1 MKGDCVRGIL
11 RRLALPLAAL
21 IVLVVASTAGGAS
34 SSGTLV
40 FAGASDPT
48 YLDPA
53 LVSDGES
60 FRVTE
65 QMFEGLVKLRPGTT
79 KIVPSLATSWKL
91 SGGGKVWTFN
101 LRKGVKFH
109 DGTPWN
115 AAAACY
121 NFNRWYNW
129 TGPFQ
134 DPSATF
140 YYQATYGGFKKNE
153 VANLSPPLFRS
164 CRTVGTSRIVVT
176 LNRASGVFF
185 PSLVIQSF
193 AMQSPTAM
201 KKYGADQATLS
212 GGAFRATGTYAF
224 QHPTGTGPFKFSSWT
239 IGQKVELVRNPNY
252 WGKKAR
258 LDKIIIRPISDNE
271 ARFQALKTGEINA
284 FDLAPPQDIGGLSDD
299 SRLKVVKRPAFNV
312 AYVTMHQG
320 PGSPMNDIKVRQA
333 VAYGLNRASVVKNFY
348 YGTGKVANEF
358 QPPSLFGYTNKV
370 QKYPYNPT
378 KAKELLNSSSCKV
391 PCTVDFWYPT
401 AVSRPYMPDP
411 QRNFQAFAASLE
423 ASGFKVVAHSAPWRP
438 TYVPKVNEGSAG
450 DLNLIG
456 WTGDYGDPDNFLGT
470 FFRNF
475 NPQFG
480 YHNAAI
486 EGILNRAL
494 NQPNFAK
501 RVKLYQQANIMIMK
515 YLPGVPYA
523 HATPAL
529 GAEKRVTK
537 LIATPVGGVWFQ
549 YAGFGGQ

>member
-1 MKGDCVRGIL
+1 V
-11 RRLALPLAAL
+11 RRLALPFAAMLVL
-21 IVLVVASTAGGAS
+21 IAAGTAGGAS
-34 SSGTLV
+34 SGGTLV
-40 FAGASDPT
+40 FAGTADPA

-53 LVSDGES
+53 LASDGET
-60 FRVTE
+60 FRATE
-65 QMFEGLVKLRPGTT
+65 QMMEGLVRLRPGTT
-79 KIVPSLATSWKL
+79 KIVPALATSWKL
-91 SGGGKVWTFN
+91 TGAGKVWTFN

-129 TGPFQ
+129 SGPFQ

-164 CRTVGTSRIVVT
+164 CTAVGKNRIVVR

-201 KKYGADQATLS
+201 KRYGADQGTLS
-212 GGAFRATGTYAF
+212 GGTFRATGSYAF

-239 IGQKVELVRNPNY
+239 IGQKVELVRYAKY
-252 WGKKAR
+252 WGPKAK
-258 LDKIIIRPISDNE
+258 LDKVVIRPISNNE

-284 FDLAPPQDIGGLSDD
+284 FDLAPPQDLGGLSGD
-299 SRLKVVKRPAFNV
+299 SRLKVIKRPAFNV
-312 AYVTMHQG
+312 AYVTIHQG
-320 PGSPMNDIKVRQA
+320 PGSPMNDLKVRQA
-333 VAYGLNRASVVKNFY
+333 VAYGLNRAAVVRQFY
-348 YGTGKVANEF
+348 YGTGVVAHEF
-358 QPPSLFGYTNKV
+358 QPPSLFGYSKKV
-370 QKYPYNPT
+370 TKYPFNSA
-378 KAKELLNSSSCKV
+378 KAKTLLNSSSCHV
-391 PCTVDFWYPT
+391 PCKIDFWYPT
-401 AVSRPYMPDP
+401 DVTRPYMPDP
-411 QRNFQAFAASLE
+411 KRNFEAFAASLE
-423 ASGFKVVAHSAPWRP
+423 DSGFNVVAHSAPWRP

-480 YHNAAI
+480 FNNTAI
-486 EGILNRAL
+486 TGILNRAL
-494 NQPNFAK
+494 NEPNFKK
-501 RVKLYQQANIMIMK
+501 RVALYQRANEIIMK

-529 GAEKRVTK
+529 GAEKKVQK

-549 YAGFGGQ
+549 TATYGGQ

>member
-1 MKGDCVRGIL
+1 VRGNF

-21 IVLVVASTAGGAS
+21 LVLVAAGTAGGAS
-34 SSGTLV
+34 KAGTLV

-65 QMFEGLVKLRPGTT
+65 QMFEGLVKLKPGTT
-79 KIVPSLATSWKL
+79 KIVPSLATSWNLK
-91 SGGGKVWTFN
+91 GGKVWTFN

-115 AAAACY
+115 AAAACA

-153 VANLSPPLFRS
+153 VANLSAPLFKS
-164 CRTVGTSRIVVT
+164 CRTVGKYKIIVT
-176 LNRASGVFF
+176 LSRPSGVFF

-201 KKYGADQATLS
+201 KKYGADEATLS

-239 IGQKVELVRNPNY
+239 IGQKVELVRNGSY
-252 WGKKAR
+252 WGKKAK

-271 ARFQALKTGEINA
+271 ARFNALKTGEINA
-284 FDLAPPQDIGGLSDD
+284 FDLAPPQDIGGLAGD
-299 SRLKVVKRPAFNV
+299 SRLKVIKRPAFNV
-312 AYVTMHQG
+312 AYVTIHQG
-320 PGSPMNDIKVRQA
+320 PGSPMNELKVRQA
-333 VAYGLNRASVVKNFY
+333 VAYGLNRAAVVKNFY
-348 YGTGKVANEF
+348 YGTGQVANEF
-358 QPPSLFGYTNKV
+358 QPPSLFGYSKSV

-378 KAKELLNSSSCKV
+378 KAKALLNASACKV
-391 PCTVDFWYPT
+391 PCKVEFWYPT
-401 AVSRPYMPDP
+401 DVSRPYMPDP
-411 QRNFQAFAASLE
+411 KRNFEGFAASLN
-423 ASGFKVVAHSAPWRP
+423 ASGFNVVARSAPWRP

-480 YHNAAI
+480 FNNSAI
-486 EGILNRAL
+486 TGILNKAL
-494 NQPNFAK
+494 NEPNFPK
-501 RVKLYQQANIMIMK
+501 RVKLYQQANNLIMK

-529 GAEKRVTK
+529 GSEKRVTR
-537 LIATPVGGVWFQ
+537 LVATPVGGVWFQ
-549 YAGFGGQ
+549 NTGYGGQ

>member
-1 MKGDCVRGIL
+1 MRGNL
-11 RRLALPLAAL
+11 RRLTLPIAA
-21 IVLVVASTAGGAS
+21 VLVLIAAGTAGGAS
-34 SSGTLV
+34 KAGTLV

-79 KIVPSLATSWKL
+79 KIVPSLATSWNLK
-91 SGGGKVWTFN
+91 GGKVWTFN

-115 AAAACY
+115 AAAACA

-153 VANLSPPLFRS
+153 VANLSPPLFKS
-164 CRTVGTSRIVVT
+164 CKTVGNYRIVVT
-176 LNRASGVFF
+176 LNKPSGVFF

-201 KKYGADQATLS
+201 KKYGADQATLA
-212 GGAFRATGTYAF
+212 GGAFRSTGTYAF

-239 IGQKVELVRNPNY
+239 IGQKVELVKNKAY
-252 WGKKAR
+252 WGVKAK
-258 LDKIIIRPISDNE
+258 LDKIIIRPISDNQ
-271 ARFQALKTGEINA
+271 ARYDALKTGEINA
-284 FDLAPPQDIGGLSDD
+284 FDLAPPQDIGGLAGD
-299 SRLKVVKRPAFNV
+299 SRLKVIKRPAFNV
-312 AYVTMHQG
+312 AYVTIHQG

-333 VAYGLNRASVVKNFY
+333 VAYGLNRAAVVKNFY
-348 YGTGKVANEF
+348 YGTGQVANEF
-358 QPPSLFGYTNKV
+358 QPPSLFGYSKSV

-378 KAKELLNSSSCKV
+378 KAKALLNASACKV
-391 PCTVDFWYPT
+391 PCKIDFWYPT
-401 AVSRPYMPDP
+401 DVSRPYMPDP
-411 QRNFQAFAASLE
+411 KRNFEGFAASLD
-423 ASGFKVVAHSAPWRP
+423 ASGFNVVAHSAPWRP

-480 YHNAAI
+480 FNNSAI
-486 EGILNRAL
+486 TGILNRAL
-494 NQPNFAK
+494 NEPNFPK
-501 RVKLYQQANIMIMK
+501 RVKLYQQANILIMK
-515 YLPGVPYA
+515 YLPGIPYA

-529 GAEKRVTK
+529 GAEKRIQK

-549 YAGFGGQ
+549 YAGYGGQ

>member
-1 MKGDCVRGIL
+1 VRGNF

-21 IVLVVASTAGGAS
+21 LVLVAAGTAGGAS
-34 SSGTLV
+34 KAGTLV

-65 QMFEGLVKLRPGTT
+65 QMFEGLVKLKPGTT
-79 KIVPSLATSWKL
+79 KIVPSLATSWNLK
-91 SGGGKVWTFN
+91 GGKVWTFN

-115 AAAACY
+115 AAAACA

-153 VANLSPPLFRS
+153 VANLSAPLFKS
-164 CRTVGTSRIVVT
+164 CRTVGKYKIIVT
-176 LNRASGVFF
+176 LSRPSGVFF

-193 AMQSPTAM
+193 SMQSPTAM

-239 IGQKVELVRNPNY
+239 IGQKVELVRNGSY
-252 WGKKAR
+252 WGKKAK

-271 ARFQALKTGEINA
+271 ARFNALKTGEINA
-284 FDLAPPQDIGGLSDD
+284 FDLAPPQDIGGLAGD
-299 SRLKVVKRPAFNV
+299 SRLKVIKRPAFNV
-312 AYVTMHQG
+312 AYVTIHQG
-320 PGSPMNDIKVRQA
+320 PGSPMNELKVRQA
-333 VAYGLNRASVVKNFY
+333 VAYGLNRAAVVKNFY
-348 YGTGKVANEF
+348 YGTGQVANEF
-358 QPPSLFGYTNKV
+358 QPPSLFGYSKSV

-378 KAKELLNSSSCKV
+378 KAKALLNASACKV
-391 PCTVDFWYPT
+391 PCKVEFWYPT
-401 AVSRPYMPDP
+401 DVSRPYMPDP
-411 QRNFQAFAASLE
+411 KRNFEGFAASLN
-423 ASGFKVVAHSAPWRP
+423 ASGFNVVARSAPWRP

-480 YHNAAI
+480 FNNSAI
-486 EGILNRAL
+486 TGILNKAL
-494 NQPNFAK
+494 NEPNFPK
-501 RVKLYQQANIMIMK
+501 RVKLYQQANNLIMK

-529 GAEKRVTK
+529 GSEKRVTR
-537 LIATPVGGVWFQ
+537 LVATPVGGVWFQ
-549 YAGFGGQ
+549 NTGYGGQ

>member
-1 MKGDCVRGIL
+1 VRGNL
-11 RRLALPLAAL
+11 RRLTLPIAA
-21 IVLVVASTAGGAS
+21 VLVLIAAGTAGGAS
-34 SSGTLV
+34 KAGTLV

-65 QMFEGLVKLRPGTT
+65 QMFEGLVKLKPGTT
-79 KIVPSLATSWKL
+79 KIVPSLATSWNLK
-91 SGGGKVWTFN
+91 GGKVWTFN

-115 AAAACY
+115 AAAACA

-153 VANLSPPLFRS
+153 VANLSTPLFKS
-164 CRTVGTSRIVVT
+164 CRTVGNYRIVVT
-176 LNRASGVFF
+176 LTKPSGVFF

-201 KKYGADQATLS
+201 KKYGADQATLA
-212 GGAFRATGTYAF
+212 GGAFRSTGTYAF

-239 IGQKVELVRNPNY
+239 IGQKVELVKNKSY
-252 WGKKAR
+252 WGTKAR
-258 LDKIIIRPISDNE
+258 LDKLIIRPISDNQ
-271 ARFQALKTGEINA
+271 ARFDALKTGEINA
-284 FDLAPPQDIGGLSDD
+284 FDLAPPQDIGGLTGD
-299 SRLKVVKRPAFNV
+299 SRLKVIKRPAFNV
-312 AYVTMHQG
+312 AYVTIHQG

-333 VAYGLNRASVVKNFY
+333 VAYGLNRAAVVKNFY
-348 YGTGKVANEF
+348 YGTGQVANEF
-358 QPPSLFGYTNKV
+358 QPPSLFGYSKNV
-370 QKYPYNPT
+370 PKYAYNPT
-378 KAKELLNSSSCKV
+378 KAKALLNSSACKV
-391 PCTVDFWYPT
+391 PCKIDFWYPT
-401 AVSRPYMPDP
+401 DVSRPYMPDP
-411 QRNFQAFAASLE
+411 KRNFEGFAASLND
-423 ASGFKVVAHSAPWRP
+423 SGFNVVAHSAPWRP

-480 YHNAAI
+480 FNNSAI
-486 EGILNRAL
+486 TGILNRAL
-494 NQPNFAK
+494 NEPNFPK
-501 RVKLYQQANIMIMK
+501 RVKLYQQANILIMK
-515 YLPGVPYA
+515 YLPGIPYA

-529 GAEKRVTK
+529 GAEKRITK

-549 YAGFGGQ
+549 NAGFGGQ

>member
-1 MKGDCVRGIL
+1 MRGNF

-21 IVLVVASTAGGAS
+21 LVLVAAGTAGGAS
-34 SSGTLV
+34 KAGTLV

-65 QMFEGLVKLRPGTT
+65 QMFEGLVKLKPGTT
-79 KIVPSLATSWKL
+79 KIVPSLATSWNLK
-91 SGGGKVWTFN
+91 GGKVWTFN

-115 AAAACY
+115 AAAACA

-153 VANLSPPLFRS
+153 VANLSAPLFKS
-164 CRTVGTSRIVVT
+164 CRTVGKYKIIVT
-176 LNRASGVFF
+176 LSRPSGVFF

-201 KKYGADQATLS
+201 KKYGADEATLS

-239 IGQKVELVRNPNY
+239 IGQKVELVRNGSY
-252 WGKKAR
+252 WGKKAK

-271 ARFQALKTGEINA
+271 ARFNALKTGEINA
-284 FDLAPPQDIGGLSDD
+284 FDLAPPQDIGGLAGD
-299 SRLKVVKRPAFNV
+299 SRLKVIKRPAFNV
-312 AYVTMHQG
+312 AYVTIHQG
-320 PGSPMNDIKVRQA
+320 PGSPMNELKVRQA
-333 VAYGLNRASVVKNFY
+333 VAYGLNRAAVVKNFY
-348 YGTGKVANEF
+348 YGTGQVANEF
-358 QPPSLFGYTNKV
+358 QPPSLFGYSKSV

-378 KAKELLNSSSCKV
+378 KAKALLNASACKV
-391 PCTVDFWYPT
+391 PCKVEFWYPT
-401 AVSRPYMPDP
+401 DVSRPYMPDP
-411 QRNFQAFAASLE
+411 KRNFEGFAASLN
-423 ASGFKVVAHSAPWRP
+423 ASGFNVVARSAPWRP

-480 YHNAAI
+480 FNNSAI
-486 EGILNRAL
+486 TGILNKAL
-494 NQPNFAK
+494 NEPNFPK
-501 RVKLYQQANIMIMK
+501 RVKLYQQANNLIMK

-529 GAEKRVTK
+529 GSEKRVTR
-537 LIATPVGGVWFQ
+537 LVATPVGGVWFQ
-549 YAGFGGQ
+549 NTGYGGQ

>member
-1 MKGDCVRGIL
+1 VRGNL
-11 RRLALPLAAL
+11 RRLALPIAA
-21 IVLVVASTAGGAS
+21 VLVLIAAGTAGGAS
-34 SSGTLV
+34 KAGTLV
-40 FAGASDPT
+40 FGNVGEPT

-53 LVSDGES
+53 LVSDGVS
-60 FRVTE
+60 FMVTE
-65 QMFEGLVKLRPGTT
+65 QIFEGLVKLKPGTT
-79 KIVPSLATSWKL
+79 KIVPSLATSWNLK
-91 SGGGKVWTFN
+91 GGKVWTFN

-115 AAAACY
+115 AAAACA

-153 VANLSPPLFRS
+153 VANLSAPLFKS
-164 CRTVGTSRIVVT
+164 CRTVGNYKIVVT
-176 LNRASGVFF
+176 LTKPSGVFF

-201 KKYGADQATLS
+201 KKYGADEATLA
-212 GGAFRATGTYAF
+212 GGAFRATGSYAF

-239 IGQKVELVRNPNY
+239 IGQKVELVRNPKY

-258 LDKIIIRPISDNE
+258 LDKIIIRPIANNQ
-271 ARFQALKTGEINA
+271 ARFDALKTGEINA
-284 FDLAPPQDIGGLSDD
+284 FDLAPPQDLGGLTGD
-299 SRLKVVKRPAFNV
+299 SRLKVIKRPAFNV
-312 AYVTMHQG
+312 AYVTIHQG

-333 VAYGLNRASVVKNFY
+333 VAYGLNRAAVVKNFY
-348 YGTGKVANEF
+348 YGTGQVAHEF
-358 QPPSLFGYTNKV
+358 QPPSLFGYSKNV
-370 QKYPYNPT
+370 PKYAYNPT
-378 KAKELLNSSSCKV
+378 KAKALLNSSDCKV
-391 PCTVDFWYPT
+391 PCKIDFWYPT
-401 AVSRPYMPDP
+401 DVSRPYMPDP
-411 QRNFQAFAASLE
+411 KRNFEGFAASLND
-423 ASGFKVVAHSAPWRP
+423 SGFNVVAHSAPWRP

-480 YHNAAI
+480 FTNPAI
-486 EGILNRAL
+486 TGILNKAL
-494 NQPNFAK
+494 NEPNFPK
-501 RVKLYQQANIMIMK
+501 RVKLYQQANVLIMK
-515 YLPGVPYA
+515 YLPGIPYA

-529 GAEKRVTK
+529 GAEKRITK
-537 LIATPVGGVWFQ
+537 LIATPVGGVWFRD
-549 YAGFGGQ
+549 AGYGGQ